1 VLSLCLHH
9 RTCTRHSSLRRGR
22 DDCRRSRRCGAELQA
37 EGNLRHFVGSCASEI
52 QWSHGQGRGWSATMG
67 DDVDTGWSRG
77 GRRRIQATTRCSG
90 AVAEQRGRAPSASSP
105 ATRPP
110 GSATSIHELP
120 GESWSRPPI
129 AAPIRSSPSSAQPPS
144 GHPRAHVPATAPAGR
159 EDEAEIGR
167 SSPCPGGSAGQAAAC

>member
-1 VLSLCLHH
+1 MLSLCLHH

-67 DDVDTGWSRG
+67 EDVATGWSRG

-110 GSATSIHELP
+110 GSSSSIRELSGDP
-120 GESWSRPPI
+120 ASRIRDLHPRAARRVMESSTHRGPHPLI
-129 AAPIRSSPSSAQPPS
+129 PELSAAPIRPSTSSCSSHCPCWK
-144 GHPRAHVPATAPAGR
+144 GR
-159 EDEAEIGR
+159 R
-167 SSPCPGGSAGQAAAC
+167 S